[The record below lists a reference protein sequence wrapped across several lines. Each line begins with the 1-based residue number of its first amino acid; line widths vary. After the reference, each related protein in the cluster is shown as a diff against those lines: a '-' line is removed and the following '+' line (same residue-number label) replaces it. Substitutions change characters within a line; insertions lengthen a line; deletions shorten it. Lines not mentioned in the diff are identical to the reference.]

1 MNTDSKYNCEVVQD
15 LLPLYQDNVCSPSS
29 RAVVEEHL
37 AECTDCQ
44 TIAERLKN
52 TYIDEH
58 LIQEKNHV
66 LESHMKKEKRKTYTV
81 GLCFAGIF
89 MIPVI
94 VCLICNLAI
103 GHALDWFFIVL
114 ASLLV
119 AASLIVVPLVVPRE
133 HIGMST
139 LCGFTAS
146 LMLLL
151 MVVCIYVRGNWFFLA
166 AVPTFFG
173 LSVVFMPYVI
183 TKIALPGGLSHHKG
197 LLVMIWDTIWL
208 YAVIA
213 VCGFHAG
220 SPSYWRVSLE
230 ITSFCVLLP
239 WLLFIVIRY
248 FRIHPV
254 VKAGL
259 AVMLCG
265 LFFAFTNDVV
275 RVALRDWEHQSIR
288 DVDFSQWD
296 LTSKALNA
304 NIYMIVLVWS
314 VVIGA
319 VLVGIGVRM
328 QRKEKER

>member
-1 MNTDSKYNCEVVQD
+1 MNTDNKYNCEVVQD

-29 RAVVEEHL
+29 RTVVEEHL
-37 AECTDCQ
+37 TECTDCR

-66 LESHMKKEKRKTYTV
+66 LESHLKKEKRKTYTI

-139 LCGFTAS
+139 LGGFTAS

-166 AVPTFFG
+166 AVPSFFG

-183 TKIALPGGLSHHKG
+183 NKIALPKGLSHHKG
-197 LLVMIWDTIWL
+197 LLVMIWDTVWL

-213 VCGFHAG
+213 VCGFHAS

-239 WLLFIVIRY
+239 WLLFLIIRY

-254 VKAGL
+254 TKAGL
-259 AVMLCG
+259 AFIICG
-265 LFFAFTNDVV
+265 GFFAFTNDVV
-275 RVALRDWEHQSIR
+275 RIALRDWEHQSIL
-288 DVDFSQWD
+288 DADFSRWD
-296 LTSKALNA
+296 VSSNALNA
-304 NIYMIVLVWS
+304 NIYVIALVWS
-314 VVIGA
+314 VVIGV
-319 VLVGIGVRM
+319 VLVGVGMRLK
-328 QRKEKER
+328 RKGK